1 MLYMN
6 DFLNELDWNKDKLM
20 EVIGQ
25 LENKEEYMK
34 PLKEYL
40 PSLNQITKNIFELVN
55 DPNVLLELNTQFYM
69 QVLND
74 IVNGM
79 ENQDTVILLDTLKYG
94 LLEIYLYI
102 ENELRGRE
110 VYE

>member
-1 MLYMN
+1 MN